1 MIPPWLDAP
10 CRGKHH
16 TSTTS
21 LRQGESCLFW
31 WLHQLDA
38 PCVCVYKARI
48 ETCRLVKQCSL
59 YVSASLGHPNN
70 NAISEKLTS
79 PPAHQR
85 SCASKPEEWGV
96 TLFILYY
103 PFRKEGQ
110 PEHASCAFSGKH
122 QTQTTTAING
132 ADQTRKNGK
141 YKRDIF
147 LHDVSKPTC
156 PHCTFPFPP
165 LIRVVLPS
173 PRGQASPPEPFPPFC
188 LSQPTS
194 NQLAVAVDPKPT
206 DPVCNGK
213 PDRCPSQTQQP
224 TQTLDRKPKPT

>member
-10 CRGKHH
+10 CKGKHH

-70 NAISEKLTS
+70 NAISEKPTS

-85 SCASKPEEWGV
+85 SCASKSEEWGV

-156 PHCTFPFPP
+156 PHCTFPF
-165 LIRVVLPS
+165 LP
-173 PRGQASPPEPFPPFC
+173 
-188 LSQPTS
+188 
-194 NQLAVAVDPKPT
+194 
-206 DPVCNGK
+206 
-213 PDRCPSQTQQP
+213 
-224 TQTLDRKPKPT
+224 